1 MRFTTAKG
9 LALDRNQPSITIQA
23 LEAKPSDGEN
33 ILPFTSPFPLS
44 VLLTEGWDPNMGL
57 QYQLPAGGITEQSP
71 FSWNQP
77 EDYTKP
83 PDGQ

>member
-9 LALDRNQPSITIQA
+9 LALDRDQPSIMIQA
-23 LEAKPSDGEN
+23 KEAKPSDGEN
-33 ILPFTSPFPLS
+33 ILPFTSPF
-44 VLLTEGWDPNMGL
+44 LLPVINQKAEIWIWVCNN
-57 QYQLPAGGITEQSP
+57 QLPAGGITEQSP

-77 EDYTKP
+77 EDRTKP